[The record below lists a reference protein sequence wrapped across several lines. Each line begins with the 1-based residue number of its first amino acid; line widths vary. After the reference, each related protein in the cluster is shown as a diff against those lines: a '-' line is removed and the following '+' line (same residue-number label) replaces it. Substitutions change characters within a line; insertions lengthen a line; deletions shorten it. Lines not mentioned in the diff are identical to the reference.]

1 MSINTQTL
9 YTQKSLQFG
18 TGVSQKRFLSDFI
31 QAVNRSLSDIAQ
43 MVGPSGTALEDINA
57 DVDIDVK
64 YEPLLSI
71 CVDFHLAYMGGYTGD
86 VQLLMGLKRGAIKQ
100 ARMEYMKND
109 ITVDGTAGVKGKFGD
124 IAAQTE

>member
-64 YEPLLSI
+64 YEPLLS
-71 CVDFHLAYMGGYTGD
+71 VDVDYHLAMMGGYSSDIPTLS
-86 VQLLMGLKRGAIKQ
+86 QLRRQAIKQ
-100 ARMEYMKND
+100 ARMTWMKED
-109 ITVDGTAGVKGKFGD
+109 VTVDSTAGVKGKFGE
-124 IAAQTE
+124 ISSQ